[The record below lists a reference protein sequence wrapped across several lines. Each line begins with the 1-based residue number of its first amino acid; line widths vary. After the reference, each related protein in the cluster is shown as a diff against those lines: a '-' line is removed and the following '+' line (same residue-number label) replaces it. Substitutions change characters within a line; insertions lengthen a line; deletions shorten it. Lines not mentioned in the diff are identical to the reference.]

1 MKRFCLLVALML
13 FTPFAHAGE
22 GISFSIG
29 GHRVHLDSTR
39 CRSLSCVS
47 VSVSGGSRRDDG
59 GDNGRMLKPVPA
71 PAATAAIPATPA
83 ASALPAPVQA
93 ASPAPRPVT
102 VDKPA
107 PVAPAAA
114 PPPPPPPPPRVMT
127 LQPAPVVAAPPP
139 PPAAVPAAPARP
151 APPVI
156 RVSREA
162 DEPDD
167 GPIGDWQTE
176 ANNLV
181 RIRLCGTALCGYA
194 LDRTTRDLGEA
205 VLINMK
211 PKNGAR
217 WNGGVYSQDSGNIRY
232 GTIELKSADRLR
244 VSSCALGRVYCTGAD
259 WVRVSHARQRVIT
272 QGQPRGEPRT

>member
-13 FTPFAHAGE
+13 FMPLAHARE

-29 GHRVHLDSTR
+29 GHRVHLDSSR

-47 VSVSGGSRRDDG
+47 VLGASRRDDG
-59 GDNGRMLKPVPA
+59 GDNGRTLKPLPA
-71 PAATAAIPATPA
+71 PAAAAATPATPA
-83 ASALPAPVQA
+83 ASALPAPM
-93 ASPAPRPVT
+93 P
-102 VDKPA
+102 
-107 PVAPAAA
+107 AA
-114 PPPPPPPPPRVMT
+114 PPAPPPSAPSPPRVMT
-127 LQPAPVVAAPPP
+127 PQPPPVVAAPPP
-139 PPAAVPAAPARP
+139 PPAAVPAHP
-151 APPVI
+151 APPVL

-176 ANNLV
+176 ANDLV

-211 PKNGAR
+211 PKQEAR
-217 WNGGVYSQDSGNIRY
+217 WNGGVTSQSSGNIRY
-232 GTIELKSADRLR
+232 GTIELKGADRLR
-244 VSSCALGRVYCTGAD
+244 VLSCALGRVYCTGAD
-259 WVRVSHARQRVIT
+259 WVRVSRARHRVIT
-272 QGQPRGEPRT
+272 QGQLRGEPRS

>member
-13 FTPFAHAGE
+13 FTPFAHAGA

-39 CRSLSCVS
+39 CRALSCVS
-47 VSVSGGSRRDDG
+47 VSSGSRRDDG
-59 GDNGRMLKPVPA
+59 GDNGRTLKPVPA
-71 PAATAAIPATPA
+71 PATMAAIPATPA
-83 ASALPAPVQA
+83 VSALPAPVPA
-93 ASPAPRPVT
+93 APPAPPPIIVY
-102 VDKPA
+102 KPA

-114 PPPPPPPPPRVMT
+114 PPPSAPSPPRVMT
-127 LQPAPVVAAPPP
+127 PQPPPDVAAPPP
-139 PPAAVPAAPARP
+139 PPPPAAVPARP

-167 GPIGDWQTE
+167 GPVGDWQTE
-176 ANNLV
+176 ADNLV
-181 RIRLCGTALCGYA
+181 RIRRCGTALCGYA

-211 PKNGAR
+211 PKTEAR
-217 WNGGVYSQDSGNIRY
+217 WNGGVTSQDSGNIRY
-232 GTIELKSADRLR
+232 GTIELKGADRLR

-259 WVRVSHARQRVIT
+259 WVRVSHPRQRVIT
-272 QGQPRGEPRT
+272 QGQLRGEPRS

>member
-22 GISFSIG
+22 GITFSIG

-47 VSVSGGSRRDDG
+47 VSGGPRRDDG
-59 GDNGRMLKPVPA
+59 ADNGRASKPVPA
-71 PAATAAIPATPA
+71 PAATPAIPATPA
-83 ASALPAPVQA
+83 ASALPAP
-93 ASPAPRPVT
+93 
-102 VDKPA
+102 
-107 PVAPAAA
+107 APAAPAA
-114 PPPPPPPPPRVMT
+114 PPPIIVYKPVPVAPVAAPPPSAPSPPRVMT
-127 LQPAPVVAAPPP
+127 PQPPPVVAAPPP

-151 APPVI
+151 APPVM
-156 RVSREA
+156 RVSRET
-162 DEPDD
+162 DEADD

-181 RIRLCGTALCGYA
+181 RIRLCGMALCGYA

-211 PKNGAR
+211 PKQDAR
-217 WNGGVYSQDSGNIRY
+217 WDGGVTSQGSGTIRY
-232 GTIELKSADRLR
+232 GTIELKGADRLR
-244 VSSCALGRVYCTGAD
+244 VLSCALGRVYCTSAD
-259 WVRVSHARQRVIT
+259 WVRVSRARQRVIT
-272 QGQPRGEPRT
+272 QGQLRGEPRS

>member
-13 FTPFAHAGE
+13 FMPLAHAGE

-29 GHRVHLDSTR
+29 GHRVHLDSSR

-47 VSVSGGSRRDDG
+47 VSDGSRRDDG
-59 GDNGRMLKPVPA
+59 ADNGRAIKPAPA

-83 ASALPAPVQA
+83 ASALPAPVPA
-93 ASPAPRPVT
+93 APPAPPPNIVY
-102 VDKPA
+102 KPA

-114 PPPPPPPPPRVMT
+114 PPPSAPSPPRVMT
-127 LQPAPVVAAPPP
+127 PQPPPVVAAPPP
-139 PPAAVPAAPARP
+139 PPAAVPARP
-151 APPVI
+151 ALPVL

-176 ANNLV
+176 ANDLV

-211 PKNGAR
+211 PKQAAR
-217 WNGGVYSQDSGNIRY
+217 WDGGVTSQDSGTIRY
-232 GTIELKSADRLR
+232 GTIELKGADRLR
-244 VSSCALGRVYCTGAD
+244 VLSCALGRVYCTGVD
-259 WVRVSHARQRVIT
+259 WVRVSHARHRVIT
-272 QGQPRGEPRT
+272 QGQLRGEPRS

>member
-1 MKRFCLLVALML
+1 MKRFCLLVALTL

-29 GHRVHLDSTR
+29 GHRVHVDSTR

-47 VSVSGGSRRDDG
+47 VSGASRRDDG

-93 ASPAPRPVT
+93 ASPAPPPIIVY
-102 VDKPA
+102 KPA

-114 PPPPPPPPPRVMT
+114 PPPSAPSPPRVMT
-127 LQPAPVVAAPPP
+127 PPPPPVVAAPPP
-139 PPAAVPAAPARP
+139 PPAAAPARP

-205 VLINMK
+205 MLINMK
-211 PKNGAR
+211 PKNSAR

-232 GTIELKSADRLR
+232 GTIELKAADRLR

-272 QGQPRGEPRT
+272 QGQLRGEPRS

>member
-47 VSVSGGSRRDDG
+47 VSGGSRRDDG
-59 GDNGRMLKPVPA
+59 GDNGRTLKPMPA
-71 PAATAAIPATPA
+71 PATTAVIPATPA
-83 ASALPAPVQA
+83 ASALPAPVPA
-93 ASPAPRPVT
+93 APPAPPPIIVY
-102 VDKPA
+102 KPA
-107 PVAPAAA
+107 PVAPAATSPPSA
-114 PPPPPPPPPRVMT
+114 PSPPRVMT
-127 LQPAPVVAAPPP
+127 PQPPPVVAAPPP
-139 PPAAVPAAPARP
+139 PPVVVPARP
-151 APPVI
+151 APPVV

-211 PKNGAR
+211 PKSGAR
-217 WNGGVYSQDSGNIRY
+217 WNGGVTSQDSGHIRY
-232 GTIELKSADRLR
+232 GTIELKAADKLR
-244 VSSCALGRVYCTGAD
+244 VESCMLGRIYCTGTD

-272 QGQPRGEPRT
+272 QGQPRGEPRS